1 MLWLVIVLAV
11 CGAVG
16 IRLATLRGRP
26 QVWWWSFTLALLG
39 IVVGSAL
46 LVDEAGVNQAL
57 GVTNV
62 AYLLSNL
69 SFVVAGGSVTIYVH
83 TLRREHPSAAV
94 MTVHATSAALVT
106 ATIAVGWLLAPI
118 HDVSYPRFRQVPPYP
133 QSLAYDWLFHLYFLP
148 VLTNVAVCCVQLV
161 RRTGPNDP
169 ARRLGLLL
177 IGAASSLDIVAH
189 LLYLA
194 RLALRLQAPA
204 LAVKVAAVADVL
216 TLVAVLGIAAGAGAF
231 LAVPQLLALLRAWY
245 LVNRLRPLW
254 LRTRELHPSVALPR
268 PRLVRHSPALQAER
282 MITEITDGL
291 RLLAVPD
298 SVGATDPYDVVV
310 AALRCP
316 PGLGGGPAS
325 SRLPTPAT
333 RLEEEE
339 QVLNL
344 ARRYVGDLAHAS

>member
-1 MLWLVIVLAV
+1 MLWLIIVLAV

-26 QVWWWSFTLALLG
+26 QVWWWSFTFALLG

-57 GVTNV
+57 GAANV

-83 TLRREHPSAAV
+83 TLRREHPSRPV
-94 MTVHATSAALVT
+94 MTVHATIAALVG
-106 ATIAVGWLLAPI
+106 ATITAGWLLAPI
-118 HDVSYPRFRQVPPYP
+118 HTLSYPRFRQVPPHP
-133 QSLAYDWLFHLYFLP
+133 QALAYDWLFHLYFLP
-148 VLTNVAVCCVQLV
+148 VLANVAVCCLQLV
-161 RRTGPNDP
+161 RRTGLNDP

-177 IGAASSLDIVAH
+177 IGGASSLDIVAH
-189 LLYLA
+189 LLYLI
-194 RLALRLQAPA
+194 RLALQPQIAA
-204 LAVKVAAVADVL
+204 LALNIAAVADVL
-216 TLVAVLGIAAGAGAF
+216 TLVAVLGIAAGAVAF
-231 LAVPQLLALLRAWY
+231 LAVPHLLALLRAWY

-254 LRTRELHPSVALPR
+254 LRTREMHPSVALPR
-268 PRLVRHSPALQAER
+268 PRLVQHSPGLQAER

-298 SVGATDPYDVVV
+298 SIGAADPYDAVV
-310 AALRCP
+310 AALRCSP
-316 PGLGGGPAS
+316 APAGRPAS
-325 SRLPTPAT
+325 SRLPTPAS

-344 ARRYVGDLAHAS
+344 ARRYGVDLAHAS